1 MKILLAGYNIDYD
14 LIRELK
20 DKSGLNQ
27 DLTPETISAAYARI
41 SRSPKAVNELREI
54 AREEVD
60 KARQSNRNIVFEMG
74 HSSVAEHAVF
84 NIDVIGVSR
93 LLVEEIEKFRLC
105 SFTEKSQRY
114 VLFNK
119 DFVIPEEIK
128 KANFT
133 DLFVS
138 TLEAQN
144 DFYHA
149 LYEKLRP
156 YIFEKH
162 KDLAANPTNKSM
174 LEGWAKEDARYAIS
188 MATQT
193 QLGMTI
199 NARNL
204 ELMLKRLAAHP
215 LTEAKEYSEKLYEAT
230 KEIAPSL
237 IRYTQATEYD
247 KSARKN
253 LRLNTRS
260 KQQFLPFSLIT
271 EHDLFTRQNL
281 RDQTSLLSKKYFPIS
296 KKLSTV
302 HLTSFSPN
310 ADNQIAA
317 TLLFSSSNL
326 NYSQCLHVAENMTKK
341 EKKALFKTAFE
352 KLYAHDAVL
361 RELENVDLQF
371 ELILSS
377 SCFGQLKRHRMST
390 IIAQEYDPQLGVTI
404 PPSIKAIGQ
413 QKDFLEIMRQT
424 QNAYEQIRK
433 KAPLAAAYILTN
445 AHRKRVLMK
454 FNAREMYHLARLR
467 SDQHAQW
474 DIRDLTEKMLTQA
487 KKVMPLT
494 LMMACGKDTFHDLFE
509 HTFPL
514 EWMNRN
520 KKLLNEDNSQ

>member
-14 LIRELK
+14 IIRTLK
-20 DKSGLNQ
+20 DKSGLTQ

-41 SRSPKAVNELREI
+41 SRSAKPVNELREI
-54 AREEVD
+54 SREEVE
-60 KARQSNRNIVFEMG
+60 KARLSNRNIVFEMG

-119 DFVIPEEIK
+119 DFVIPEEIRQ
-128 KANFT
+128 ANLT
-133 DLFVS
+133 DLFIATV
-138 TLEAQN
+138 EMQN
-144 DFYHA
+144 DYYRS

-162 KDLAANPTNKSM
+162 KDLAKDPASKSL

-188 MATQT
+188 IATQT

-204 ELMLKRLAAHP
+204 ELMLRRLAALP
-215 LTEAKEYSEKLYEAT
+215 FAEAREYSENLYAAT

-237 IRYTQATEYD
+237 IRYTQATDYD
-247 KSARKN
+247 K
-253 LRLNTRS
+253 
-260 KQQFLPFSLIT
+260 FV
-271 EHDLFTRQNL
+271 RQNL
-281 RDQTSLLSKKYFPIS
+281 RGQVSVLFKKYLSSS
-296 KKLSTV
+296 KKLSEAQ
-302 HLTSFSPN
+302 LTSFSPA
-310 ADNQIAA
+310 ADNRIAA
-317 TLLFSSSNL
+317 ALLFSSSGITYSRCL
-326 NYSQCLHVAENMTKK
+326 NMAGRMTPG
-341 EKKALFKTAFE
+341 EKRTLFKTAFRN
-352 KLYAHDAVL
+352 LQAHDAVL

-377 SCFGQLKRHRMST
+377 SCFAQLKRHRIST
-390 IIAQEYDPQLGVTI
+390 IIAQEYNLELGVTV

-424 QNAYEQIRK
+424 QNTYEKVRE
-433 KAPLAAAYILTN
+433 KAPLAAAYVLTN

-467 SDQHAQW
+467 ADRHAQW
-474 DIRDLTEKMLTQA
+474 DIRDLTEKMLKQA

-494 LMMACGKDTFHDLFE
+494 LMMACGKDNFPQLFKK
-509 HTFPL
+509 TFPC
-514 EWMNRN
+514 
-520 KKLLNEDNSQ
+520 K

>member
-1 MKILLAGYNIDYD
+1 MKIFLSGYNLDYD

-20 DKSGLNQ
+20 EKSGLQQ

-41 SRSPKAVNELREI
+41 SRSPKPVNELREI
-54 AREEVD
+54 AREEVE
-60 KARQSNRNIVFEMG
+60 KARSSNRNIVFEMG

-119 DFVIPEEIK
+119 DFVIPEEIRQS
-128 KANFT
+128 NLT
-133 DLFVS
+133 ELFKS
-138 TLEAQN
+138 TVQTQN
-144 DFYHA
+144 EYYHA

-156 YIFEKH
+156 YIFDKN
-162 KDLAANPTNKSM
+162 KALAENPSNKSL

-204 ELMLKRLAAHP
+204 ELMLRRLAAHP
-215 LTEAKEYSEKLYEAT
+215 LAEAKQYSEKLYAAT
-230 KEIAPSL
+230 KDIAPSL
-237 IRYTQATEYD
+237 IRYIQATDYD
-247 KSARKN
+247 K
-253 LRLNTRS
+253 
-260 KQQFLPFSLIT
+260 
-271 EHDLFTRQNL
+271 FTRQNL
-281 RDQTSLLSKKYFPIS
+281 RGQTSALLEKHLSCSKILSEAQLIS
-296 KKLSTV
+296 
-302 HLTSFSPN
+302 FAPA
-310 ADNQIAA
+310 ADNRIAA
-317 TLLFSSSNL
+317 ALLFSSSCITYSMCL
-326 NYSQCLHVAENMTKK
+326 NMAEKMTPQ
-341 EKKALFKTAFE
+341 EKKLLFKTAFGN
-352 KLYAHDAVL
+352 LQAHDAVL
-361 RELENVDLQF
+361 REMENVDLQF

-377 SCFGQLKRHRMST
+377 SCFAQLKRHRMST
-390 IIAQEYDPQLGVTI
+390 IIAQDYCPQWGVTV

-413 QKDFLEIMRQT
+413 QKDFMEIMSHT
-424 QNAYEQIRK
+424 KSTYEQIRK
-433 KAPLAAAYILTN
+433 KAPTAAAYVLTN

-474 DIRDLTEKMLTQA
+474 DIRNLTEKMLKQA

-494 LMMACGKDTFHDLFE
+494 LMMACGKDKFADLVKK
-509 HTFPL
+509 TFPL
-514 EWMNRN
+514 EWINRN
-520 KKLLNEDNSQ
+520 KNY

>member
-1 MKILLAGYNIDYD
+1 MKIILAGYNLDYD

-54 AREEVD
+54 ARDEVD
-60 KARQSNRNIVFEMG
+60 KARQSNHNIVFEMG

-128 KANFT
+128 QANLT
-133 DLFVS
+133 DLFTDTVQ
-138 TLEAQN
+138 TQN
-144 DFYHA
+144 DYYHA

-156 YIFEKH
+156 YIFTKH
-162 KDLAANPTNKSM
+162 KTLAKDTANKSL

-204 ELMLKRLAAHP
+204 ELMLRRLAALP
-215 LTEAKEYSEKLYEAT
+215 LAEAQEYSQNLYAAT
-230 KEIAPSL
+230 KDIAPSL
-237 IRYTQATEYD
+237 IRYTQATDYD
-247 KSARKN
+247 KFTKLN
-253 LRLNTRS
+253 LRSR
-260 KQQFLPFSLIT
+260 
-271 EHDLFTRQNL
+271 
-281 RDQTSLLSKKYFPIS
+281 TSALLQKYISGS
-296 KKLSTV
+296 KKLSAAQ
-302 HLTSFSPN
+302 LTFFSAD
-310 ADNQIAA
+310 ADNRIAA
-317 TLLFSSSNL
+317 AFLFSSSGLDYPHCL
-326 NYSQCLHVAENMTKK
+326 NMAGKMTSR
-341 EKKALFKTAFE
+341 EKTILFKTAFGN
-352 KLYAHDAVL
+352 LQAHDAVL

-377 SCFGQLKRHRMST
+377 SCFAQLKRHRMST
-390 IIAQEYDPQLGVTI
+390 IIAQDYNPQLGVTV

-413 QKDFLEIMRQT
+413 QKDFMEVMRHT
-424 QNAYEQIRK
+424 KNAYDRIK
-433 KAPLAAAYILTN
+433 KKTPGAAAYVLTN

-454 FNAREMYHLARLR
+454 FNARELYHLARLR
-467 SDQHAQW
+467 SDAHAQW
-474 DIRDLTEKMLTQA
+474 DIRDITETMLQQA

-494 LMMACGKDTFHDLFE
+494 LMMACGKDQFAKLFKN
-509 HTFPL
+509 TFP
-514 EWMNRN
+514 R
-520 KKLLNEDNSQ
+520 K